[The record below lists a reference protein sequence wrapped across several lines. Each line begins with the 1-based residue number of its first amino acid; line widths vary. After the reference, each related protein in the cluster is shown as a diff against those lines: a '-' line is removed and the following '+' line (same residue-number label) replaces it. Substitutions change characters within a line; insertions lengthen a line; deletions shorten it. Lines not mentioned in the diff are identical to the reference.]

1 MEPRALTVTGGM
13 TLMQTKNVFPL
24 GQDSVLLGH
33 FAQPSPRGR
42 ALDLGAG
49 AGVLSLIL
57 LARFPALHVTALEV
71 DESAAA
77 LCDRNRRENRLEDRM
92 AVVCGDLRDRAALP
106 PHGSMDYVVCNPPY
120 FSPGSGSH
128 HATLPGAR
136 QELSCTAANAAAAAA
151 FALREGGKCAMVYR
165 PERLPAL
172 LRAFEDA
179 RLTPK
184 RLRFVHGRADKAPS
198 AVLLEGMKGAREGL
212 QVLPSLVVCH
222 ADGSYTDEYKTI
234 YSINC

>member
-1 MEPRALTVTGGM
+1 MEARTLRLTGGM
-13 TLMQTKNVFPL
+13 LLQQIKNVFPL

-33 FAQPSPRGR
+33 FAQPKPRGR

-57 LARFPALHVTALEV
+57 LARFPALHVTALEM
-71 DESAAA
+71 DKSAAA
-77 LCDRNRRENRLEDRM
+77 LCDHNRRENRLEDRLHI
-92 AVVCGDLRDRAALP
+92 VCGDLRDRAALP

-120 FSPGSGSH
+120 FNPGCGSH
-128 HATLPGAR
+128 HATLSGAR
-136 QELSCTAANAAAAAA
+136 QELSCTAADAAAAAA
-151 FALREGGKCAMVYR
+151 FVLREGGKCAMVYR

-172 LRAFEDA
+172 LRAFENA

-184 RLRFVHGRADKAPS
+184 RLRFVHGRADKTPS

-212 QVLPSLVVCH
+212 QVLPPLVVCLT
-222 ADGSYTDEYKTI
+222 DGSYTDEYKKI
-234 YSINC
+234 YTINC